1 MNHDVP
7 CKSTEHHASVE
18 ASGETKRHTS
28 SQKCAVQISSRKSLR
43 GLQLHL
49 DVAALDASDPHRL
62 CCPNRHATAGAS
74 ILAAAARPNRRNA
87 SRTVIATSSEANTK
101 AGAEFVSGQQDV
113 GQVVLQ
119 HELQQTV
126 SGSRVAPTISVRVC
140 HNQIPFQTSFQES
153 LVVVSATSGTV
164 LDSMEMIQI
173 VYHLMEHGRDHLLN
187 GTGKG
192 PCSNIDLMGVARDGH
207 PCIVPKGEMPVC
219 SGGGLDGDDGSCK
232 FIFKILLVEQ
242 IENAVQIARR
252 AIVAGQFLHG

>member
-1 MNHDVP
+1 M
-7 CKSTEHHASVE
+7 EHHASAE

-49 DVAALDASDPHRL
+49 NVAALDASDPHRL

-74 ILAAAARPNRRNA
+74 ILAAATRPNRRNA
-87 SRTVIATSSEANTK
+87 ARTVIATSSEANTE
-101 AGAEFVSGQQDV
+101 AGAEFVSGQQNV

-126 SGSRVAPTISVRVC
+126 SGSRVAPAVFVRMR
-140 HNQIPFQTSFQES
+140 HHQIPFQTSFQES
-153 LVVVSATSGTV
+153 LVMIGPTSGTV
-164 LDSMEMIQI
+164 FDAVDIAP
-173 VYHLMEHGRDHLLN
+173 VVDHLMDHRRNDILN

-192 PCSNIDLMGVARDGH
+192 PCSYIDLVGVARDGH
-207 PCIVPKGEMPVC
+207 PCIVPKGEVPVC

-242 IENAVQIARR
+242 IENAVQIARC